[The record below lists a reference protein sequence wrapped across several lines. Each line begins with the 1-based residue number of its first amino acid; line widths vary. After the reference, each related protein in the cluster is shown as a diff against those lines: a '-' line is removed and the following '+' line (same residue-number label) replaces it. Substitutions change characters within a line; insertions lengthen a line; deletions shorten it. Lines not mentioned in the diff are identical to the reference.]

1 MILGSFLRVVHP
13 RLLSYYLVGARPGI
27 SLVLHGTPLS
37 RWRSTHINIA
47 ALSERFIA
55 AEVSAVLWRRP
66 AAKNRRTSC
75 DRGPFSLSLCLRFPF
90 LCFVFSQTSLLLC
103 FFPLYSLSSLTLK
116 TYFLDRGF
124 LRGSPGCFVHFFLS
138 ASLRLSRRC

>member
-13 RLLSYYLVGARPGI
+13 RLLSYYLVGAARYVSRSTRHS
-27 SLVLHGTPLS
+27 SLSL
-37 RWRSTHINIA
+37 RSTHINIA

-55 AEVSAVLWRRP
+55 ADVSAVLWRRP
-66 AAKNRRTSC
+66 AAKNRRTSS

-138 ASLRLSRRC
+138 ASLRLSRHC